1 MITTT
6 TAERPLL
13 RRRTQPVLVSAP
25 SMKFLIGMA
34 AALCAVFAPR
44 LIAALTTADRQ
55 TVTFISREYFFLA
68 LSFSVLV
75 AVAVTILEWRV
86 PRAPAD
92 TFTTT
97 LGLPAILAGALS
109 ASQGTT
115 ALQRAIDAQDALANE
130 VSQRNGIAIEPAAGT
145 RSEKRQGRQGALS
158 DVLVTPA
165 YAESAQP
172 ARQAQTSQR
181 LGIFIEQPRYHVVL
195 DRAPNRPDAERIA
208 AELTARAE
216 KAVPGS
222 RLAVQIEKYAKD
234 FLVVAPGGPWIK
246 SEALIEAL
254 RLKDVYH
261 VAPSLVEAETR
272 K

>member
-1 MITTT
+1 M
-6 TAERPLL
+6 L
-13 RRRTQPVLVSAP
+13 RKRVQPVLVSEP

-55 TVTFISREYFFLA
+55 TVTFVSREYFFLA

-86 PRAPAD
+86 PRAPRD

-109 ASQGTT
+109 ASQGTA
-115 ALQRAIDAQDALANE
+115 ALQRAIDAQEALANE
-130 VSQRNGIAIEPAAGT
+130 VSQRSGIAIEPAAGT
-145 RSEKRQGRQGALS
+145 HGEKPQGRQGALS
-158 DVLVTPA
+158 DVLVTPV
-165 YAESAQP
+165 YAESAQ
-172 ARQAQTSQR
+172 AAAQAQASQR
-181 LGIFIEQPRYHVVL
+181 LGIYIAQPRYHVVV
-195 DRAPNRPDAERIA
+195 DRAPTRADAERRA
-208 AELTARAE
+208 AAVTARVNQ
-216 KAVPGS
+216 AVPGS
-222 RLAVQIEKYAKD
+222 RFAVQIEKSAKD
-234 FLVVAPGGPWIK
+234 FLIVAPGGPRIK
-246 SEALIEAL
+246 SDALIEAL

-261 VAPSLVEAETR
+261 LAPSLVEAETE